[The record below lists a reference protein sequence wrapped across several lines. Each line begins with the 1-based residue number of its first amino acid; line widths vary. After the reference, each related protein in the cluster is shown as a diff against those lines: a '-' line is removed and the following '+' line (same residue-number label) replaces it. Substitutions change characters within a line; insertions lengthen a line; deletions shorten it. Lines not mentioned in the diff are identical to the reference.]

1 MKTFAGQII
10 FRKIALGISISK
22 RGGIVNINVLIVI
35 P

>member
-10 FRKIALGISISK
+10 FRKIALAISIIK
-22 RGGIVNINVLIVI
+22 RGDIVNINVLIAI